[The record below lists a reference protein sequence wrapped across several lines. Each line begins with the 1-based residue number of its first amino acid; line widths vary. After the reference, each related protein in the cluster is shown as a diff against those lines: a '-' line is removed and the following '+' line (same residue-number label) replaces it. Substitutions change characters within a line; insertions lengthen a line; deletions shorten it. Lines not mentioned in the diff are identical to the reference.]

1 MSEDAENTKITKK
14 KRSTAKGKFHRIYGR
29 LLEGIQEQIDIAVI
43 SKILQDLE
51 SAYVELE
58 ARHETYLESFE
69 SDNEDDKT
77 KVNELNHDI
86 TVMYNELCK
95 SRSLCED
102 MKERVKAERA
112 SEKKSHY
119 NEKGQTKGA
128 FETSK
133 VNKLDAPTFTGNI
146 RQYPICKVDY
156 ERHMLPSYGCDSYTL
171 KQCLSGEALRV
182 VKGVDNDFEEMFR
195 RLDLKYGWPEKQA
208 YNILSKLKGPKNIQE
223 GDPMK
228 FISMVETVETC
239 WLDLK
244 RMKLDS
250 EMNTATM
257 ISQI

>member
-1 MSEDAENTKITKK
+1 
-14 KRSTAKGKFHRIYGR
+14 
-29 LLEGIQEQIDIAVI
+29 V
-43 SKILQDLE
+43 LE

-133 VNKLDAPTFTGNI
+133 VNKLDAASPLKHCL
-146 RQYPICKVDY
+146 RVY
-156 ERHMLPSYGCDSYTL
+156 ESHPYDGSM
-171 KQCLSGEALRV
+171 CLS
-182 VKGVDNDFEEMFR
+182 
-195 RLDLKYGWPEKQA
+195 
-208 YNILSKLKGPKNIQE
+208 
-223 GDPMK
+223 
-228 FISMVETVETC
+228 
-239 WLDLK
+239 
-244 RMKLDS
+244 
-250 EMNTATM
+250 
-257 ISQI
+257 